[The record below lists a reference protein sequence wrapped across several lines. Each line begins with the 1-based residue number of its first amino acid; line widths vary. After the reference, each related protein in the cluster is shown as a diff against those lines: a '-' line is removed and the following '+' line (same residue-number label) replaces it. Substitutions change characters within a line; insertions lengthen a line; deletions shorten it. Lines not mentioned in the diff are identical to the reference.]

1 MSFPS
6 ARFKISLINT
16 AHRSVTTGIKVTD
29 GGDRGGG
36 RGGGEGYRHLALIP
50 PLLLLLK
57 LRRSVCD
64 QQSIKG

>member
-1 MSFPS
+1 ME
-6 ARFKISLINT
+6 
-16 AHRSVTTGIKVTD
+16 GIEVED
-29 GGDRGGG
+29 GGGE
-36 RGGGEGYRHLALIP
+36 EGYRHLALIP